1 MKLLRA
7 IGRGLRRTGAF
18 LVRLVKEDAYTDI
31 RATYPDHAKTTGEAS
46 ATNASVTTSL
56 SGLGHSGVA

>member
-1 MKLLRA
+1 MKPLRA
-7 IGRGLRRTGAF
+7 IGRVLRRIGQF
-18 LVRLVKEDAYTDI
+18 LIRLVTEDAYTDI
-31 RATYPDHAKTTGEAS
+31 RGTYPDQAKTTGEAA

>member
-7 IGRGLRRTGAF
+7 IGRGLRHVGRF
-18 LVRLVKEDAYTDI
+18 LVRLVREDAYTDI

>member
-1 MKLLRA
+1 MKPLRA
-7 IGRGLRRTGAF
+7 IGRGLRRIGQF

-31 RATYPDHAKTTGEAS
+31 RATYPDQGKTNGAGS

-56 SGLGHSGVA
+56 TGLGHG

>member
-1 MKLLRA
+1 MNLLLA

-18 LVRLVKEDAYTDI
+18 LVLLVKEDAYTDI